1 MRVIDLRTV
10 TVEVPLDRPTRNSSG
25 VSNDRIG
32 AVLIFVDTDAGVTGE
47 SFLFTLGGRR
57 IEVLRAMVDSLKPAL
72 VGEDV
77 RYAER
82 FWERMWR
89 ELYFLGHKG
98 VTIFGLA
105 GVDTA
110 LWDAKGKAL
119 GQSVTHMLG
128 AARDRIPVYSSAGL
142 WLSATPDELAK
153 EAAGYVAE
161 GFRGVKMRVGKPYIE
176 EDVERVAAVR
186 KAIGPRVSLMCDASR
201 GFTAD
206 HAIRLGRKLE
216 EFDLTWFEEPVAPYD
231 HRGSARVAAALDT
244 PIASGETEA
253 TRYGFREM
261 LAHGAADIWMADLAR
276 VGGVSEF
283 VKVAHLAAAHDI
295 AISNHLFTQQSI
307 GLLGAFANATWLE
320 YMPWT
325 SKLYRESISVEDGCI
340 AVPDRPGLGFTFDP
354 DAIERYR
361 VR

>member
-1 MRVIDLRTV
+1 
-10 TVEVPLDRPTRNSSG
+10 
-25 VSNDRIG
+25 
-32 AVLIFVDTDAGVTGE
+32 
-47 SFLFTLGGRR
+47 
-57 IEVLRAMVDSLKPAL
+57 
-72 VGEDV
+72 
-77 RYAER
+77 
-82 FWERMWR
+82 
-89 ELYFLGHKG
+89 
-98 VTIFGLA
+98 
-105 GVDTA
+105 
-110 LWDAKGKAL
+110 
-119 GQSVTHMLG
+119 
-128 AARDRIPVYSSAGL
+128 
-142 WLSATPDELAK
+142 
-153 EAAGYVAE
+153 
-161 GFRGVKMRVGKPYIE
+161 
-176 EDVERVAAVR
+176 
-186 KAIGPRVSLMCDASR
+186 MCDASR

-216 EFDLTWFEEPVAPYD
+216 DFDLTWFEEPVAPYD

-261 LAHGAADIWMADLAR
+261 LAHGAADIWMADLGR

-295 AISNHLFTQQSI
+295 TISNHLFTQQSI

-325 SKLYRESISVEDGCI
+325 SKLYREAIAVEDGHI

-361 VR
+361 VC

>member
-1 MRVIDLRTV
+1 MRSGSAA
-10 TVEVPLDRPTRNSSG
+10 SS
-25 VSNDRIG
+25 
-32 AVLIFVDTDAGVTGE
+32 
-47 SFLFTLGGRR
+47 
-57 IEVLRAMVDSLKPAL
+57 K
-72 VGEDV
+72 
-77 RYAER
+77 
-82 FWERMWR
+82 
-89 ELYFLGHKG
+89 
-98 VTIFGLA
+98 
-105 GVDTA
+105 
-110 LWDAKGKAL
+110 
-119 GQSVTHMLG
+119 
-128 AARDRIPVYSSAGL
+128 SSTSPG
-142 WLSATPDELAK
+142 
-153 EAAGYVAE
+153 
-161 GFRGVKMRVGKPYIE
+161 
-176 EDVERVAAVR
+176 
-186 KAIGPRVSLMCDASR
+186 SR
-201 GFTAD
+201 
-206 HAIRLGRKLE
+206 
-216 EFDLTWFEEPVAPYD
+216 EPVAPYD

-261 LAHGAADIWMADLAR
+261 LAHDAADIWMADLAR

-325 SKLYRESISVEDGCI
+325 SKLYREAIAVEDGHV

>member
-1 MRVIDLRTV
+1 
-10 TVEVPLDRPTRNSSG
+10 
-25 VSNDRIG
+25 
-32 AVLIFVDTDAGVTGE
+32 
-47 SFLFTLGGRR
+47 
-57 IEVLRAMVDSLKPAL
+57 MVDSLKPAL
-72 VGEDV
+72 IGEDI

-128 AARDRIPVYSSAGL
+128 AAHDRIPVYSSAGL

-153 EAAGYVAE
+153 EAAAYVAE
-161 GFRGVKMRVGKPYIE
+161 GFRGVKMRVGKKHIE
-176 EDVERVAAVR
+176 EDIERVAAVR
-186 KAIGPRVSLMCDASR
+186 KAIGPQRVADVRRQPRLHRRPCDPSR
-201 GFTAD
+201 SQAGGIRPHLVRGAGRPLRPS
-206 HAIRLGRKLE
+206 RLG
-216 EFDLTWFEEPVAPYD
+216 P
-231 HRGSARVAAALDT
+231 VAAALDT

-261 LAHGAADIWMADLAR
+261 LAHGAADIWMADLGR

-307 GLLGAFANATWLE
+307 GILGAFANTTWLE

-325 SKLYRESISVEDGCI
+325 SKLYRESIAVEDGCI

-361 VR
+361 VRGDRVLGFAR